1 MNDLVYM
8 PISKMRSHP
17 HNMRRFYDAAGIRD
31 LADSIKAQGI
41 LQPLVVTP
49 NPEEPSPDPRSEGL
63 GTRTED
69 RGGTFWVIIG
79 NRRYHAGLLLGD
91 ECPLYPVRIIQDA
104 AEVDQLLMMATENLQ
119 REDIDPISQ
128 AMHFQRLM
136 EREGLSMSA
145 IARQTGICQTRVS
158 DALQTLNLPEPIQKL
173 IGEGRLPRDRRVTRA
188 LLSIPDDEMRLR
200 LANTFADD
208 GATIKGIVSV
218 CERVL
223 EKMGRT
229 IERRPATA
237 SIAKTGVAMIDHAQ
251 ASGKT
256 LPALGKAKWDD
267 VRESAREMC
276 NTCDA
281 YTAKLRQQ
289 QPEPAWA
296 MLAAAAGETCKA
308 CGLHE
313 FEKVCA
319 SCPGVA
325 FLKAM
330 TWRESVR

>member
-8 PISKMRSHP
+8 PISKIRSHP

-41 LQPLVVTP
+41 LQPLVVMP
-49 NPEEPSPDPRSEGL
+49 NPDES
-63 GTRTED
+63 
-69 RGGTFWVIIG
+69 GTFWVIIG

-128 AMHFQRLM
+128 ALHFQRLM
-136 EREGLSMSA
+136 EREGLSMTA

-158 DALQTLNLPEPIQKL
+158 DALQTLKLPEPIQKL
-173 IGEGRLPRDRRVTRA
+173 IGEGRLPRDGRVTRA
-188 LLSIPDDEMRLR
+188 LLSIPDDETRLR

-208 GATIKGIVSV
+208 GATIKGIVAV

-223 EKMGRT
+223 AKMGRT
-229 IERRPATA
+229 IERRPAGRPATT

-256 LPALGKAKWDD
+256 MPASGKAKWDD

-296 MLAAAAGETCKA
+296 MLAATAGETCKA

-325 FLKAM
+325 FLKAL
-330 TWRESVR
+330 TRRETTR